1 MDYLSIPV
9 ELCKYA
15 IKEHKVN
22 QLRLYVFL
30 KSKCS
35 GQIKLPKERID
46 NYCLELGYKSTK
58 TFNNNLSWLIKHKW
72 ITVNT
77 KSGNYRI
84 KGFLELTNKLMFCS
98 VKGAIFEP
106 IDFSKFKAFVAGATI
121 TYFMIQKS
129 RYNKK
134 RPELLQWSSRKS
146 HYKMPAFYS
155 LPHTYLSKI
164 LNVSKSCA
172 KKQRNLAIQHQ
183 FISSVHKFEPIEIA
197 SGEILNYLKYCDT
210 NTNNLIGYKNHLK
223 KQLNDILTSNI
234 KLRTKN
240 NFKRKLKNK
249 WKKSTPLYNGY
260 YK

>member
-46 NYCLELGYKSTK
+46 SYCLELGYKSTK
-58 TFNNNLSWLIKHKW
+58 TFKNNLNWLIMHKW

-84 KGFLELTNKLMFCS
+84 KGFLELSNKLMFCS

-106 IDFSKFKAFVAGATI
+106 LDFSKFKAFVSGAVI
-121 TYFMIQKS
+121 TYYMKQKS

-134 RPELLQWSSRKS
+134 RSELLIGSSRKYRS
-146 HYKMPAFYS
+146 KKPAFYS
-155 LPHTYLSKI
+155 LPHTYLAKV
-164 LNVSKSCA
+164 LNLSKSAA
-172 KKQRNLAIQHQ
+172 KKHRDSAINFN
-183 FISSVHKFEPIEIA
+183 FINSLHKFKQLYIPKK
-197 SGEILNYLKYCDT
+197 EILLYLKYSES
-210 NTNNLIGYKNHLK
+210 NQNKLIGYKKNLVE
-223 KQLNDILTSNI
+223 QLNDVLTSNI
-234 KLRTKN
+234 ILRTKR
-240 NFKRKLKNK
+240 NFKNKLKSK
-249 WKKSTPLYNGY
+249 GKKVHR
-260 YK
+260 